1 MRLRISHHTVYDY
14 ERPVSFGV
22 QSLRVTPS
30 VFQGQKVIS
39 WNVDMGAQCEAG
51 AGFRDGAGDWVQLWT
66 IRGPITQVPVRLE
79 GEVETTDMAGVLRG
93 HREIIHPAVY
103 LQSTEATE
111 LNDEI
116 RDIAAGPEQSLSA
129 LDLAHALSH
138 LVHERI
144 PYRSGVT
151 NGRTTAAEAFSIG
164 GGVCQDHA
172 HALIALARARD
183 LPARYV
189 SGYLHADAEG
199 NAHEAAHAWAEIHV
213 GGLGWVGFD
222 AANKTCPNDLYVRTG
237 SGLDSRDAA
246 PIRGVTA
253 MGGAEKLEVKVAVSR
268 VEA

>member
-1 MRLRISHHTVYDY
+1 MRLRITHHTVYDY

-30 VFQGQKVIS
+30 VFEGQKVID
-39 WNVDMGAQCEAG
+39 WQVDMGDTSEAG
-51 AGFRDGAGDWVQLWT
+51 AGYRDGAGDWVQLWT
-66 IRGPITQVPVRLE
+66 IHGPISKVPVRIE
-79 GEVETTDMAGVLRG
+79 GEVVTTDLAGVLRG
-93 HREIIHPAVY
+93 HREVIHPMVY
-103 LQSTEATE
+103 LQTTKMTEP
-111 LNDEI
+111 DEAL
-116 RDIAAGPEQSLSA
+116 RDLAAGPEQGLGD

-138 LVHERI
+138 LVHEKVA
-144 PYRSGVT
+144 YRTGVT
-151 NGRTTAAEAFSIG
+151 NGLSTAAEVLAAG

-172 HALIALARARD
+172 HVLMAVARARG

-199 NAHEAAHAWAEIHV
+199 NIHEAAHAWAEIHV

-222 AANKTCPNDLYVRTG
+222 AANATCPNDLYVRTG

-253 MGGAEKLEVKVAVSR
+253 MGGAEKLEVTVAVSR